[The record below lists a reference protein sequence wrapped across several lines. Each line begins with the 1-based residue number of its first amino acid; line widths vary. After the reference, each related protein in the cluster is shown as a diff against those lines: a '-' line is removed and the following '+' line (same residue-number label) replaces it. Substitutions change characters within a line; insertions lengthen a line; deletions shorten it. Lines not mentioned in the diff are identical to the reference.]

1 MNDAELIQV
10 ALRQKD
16 DGNLKYKEKKLK
28 EAEGL
33 YRDGLAHMDT
43 VKNDNEEIRKL
54 KVTLY
59 QNLSLVLNA
68 SGDYKD
74 TVHNCTLAIGVND

>member
-1 MNDAELIQV
+1 MNDTELVQV

-33 YRDGLAHMDT
+33 YRDGIAHMDT
-43 VKNDNEEIRKL
+43 VKNDDADNKKL

-74 TVHNCTLAIGVND
+74 TVINCTLAIGVDN